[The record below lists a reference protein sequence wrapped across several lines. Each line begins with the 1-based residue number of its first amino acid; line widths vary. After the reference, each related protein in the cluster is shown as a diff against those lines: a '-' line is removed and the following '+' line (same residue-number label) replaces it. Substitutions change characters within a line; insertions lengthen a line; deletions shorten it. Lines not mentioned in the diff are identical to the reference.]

1 VSDNTAGNNAASIL
15 KISMTTPIAAPART
29 RSQAMQQRAERLF
42 PGGVNSPVRAFR
54 AVGGGAPFLE
64 SAEGAWLTDADG
76 NRYIDYFGSWG
87 PMILGHAFPPVVEA
101 IERAARKSASFGAST
116 AAEGDLAERVIA
128 CYPAIE
134 KLRFVSSG
142 TEATMSAIRLARAAT
157 GRNVIV
163 KFEGCYHG
171 HADGLLVKA
180 GSGVATFGIPGSAG
194 VPDAVAHLT
203 LALPYN
209 DLDAVEAAFAGHKG
223 EIATVILEPVV
234 GNAGCIL
241 PAPGYL
247 EGLRAI
253 TQREGALLIVDE
265 VMTGFRLA
273 LGGAVERYKMEPDL
287 ITLGKIVGGG
297 LPVGAFGGKRE
308 VMDLLAP
315 LGPVY
320 QAGTLSGNPLAMA
333 AGIATVGY
341 LQEHAGEI
349 YPRLEA
355 TSRAV
360 FEGVAAEAAKAGVP
374 LTTNRAGSMGTWFFT
389 AGAVTHYDEAAKSD
403 TAAFGR
409 FHRAMLDG
417 GVWLPPSQFE
427 AAFVSAAH
435 GEDEVQK
442 TIEAARSAFRSL

>member
-1 VSDNTAGNNAASIL
+1 
-15 KISMTTPIAAPART
+15 M
-29 RSQAMQQRAERLF
+29 F

-116 AAEGDLAERVIA
+116 AAEGDLAERVRS

-142 TEATMSAIRLARAAT
+142 TEATMSAIRVARAAT
-157 GRNVIV
+157 GRDVIV

-194 VPDAVAHLT
+194 VPEEVAKLT

-209 DLDAVEAAFAGHKG
+209 DLDAVEAAFAAHKG
-223 EIATVILEPVV
+223 GIAAVILEPVV

-241 PAPGYL
+241 PAEGYL
-247 EGLRAI
+247 EGLREI
-253 TQREGALLIVDE
+253 TRREGALLIADE

-273 LGGAVERYKMEPDL
+273 LGGAVERYGMEPDL

-297 LPVGAFGGKRE
+297 LPVGAFGGRRE
-308 VMDLLAP
+308 VMDMLAP

-333 AGIATVGY
+333 AGTATVGY
-341 LQEHAGEI
+341 LQDHAGEI
-349 YPRLEA
+349 YPRIEA
-355 TSRAV
+355 AAKAV
-360 FEGVAAEAAKAGVP
+360 FEGVAAEAAKAGVA
-374 LTTNRAGSMGTWFFT
+374 LTTNRVGSMGTWFFT
-389 AGAVTHYDEAAKSD
+389 EGPVTDYDEAARSD
-403 TAAFGR
+403 TARFGR
-409 FHRAMLDG
+409 FHRAMLDQ

-435 GEDEVQK
+435 GDAEIEQ
-442 TIEAARSAFRSL
+442 TIEAARVAFQSL